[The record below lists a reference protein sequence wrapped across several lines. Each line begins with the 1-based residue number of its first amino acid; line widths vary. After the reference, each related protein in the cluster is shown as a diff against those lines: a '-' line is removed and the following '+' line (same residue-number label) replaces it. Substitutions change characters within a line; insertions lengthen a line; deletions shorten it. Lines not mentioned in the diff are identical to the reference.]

1 MPSLRRAVWFAV
13 AGLATAFAVG
23 AVYLGYGLYLL
34 QTGQTGWV
42 GRENF
47 AQATARAITR
57 EAWATSFPVTEQARA
72 TATVIAQE
80 RENTLASGRS
90 VPSLDH
96 LTRDSSQCAVT
107 SAVRDLCPTDLYG
120 ARRADLEPEVHLAW
134 TAPVSSQVTTYK
146 IMRVD
151 NLGTETVV
159 AEIPAEFVEYTDR
172 HLPLAGSQYTYTVI
186 AVNEHGA
193 RAPSVGAVIRNGVPN
208 APTGLYVSLGPGN
221 EADLEWDAPASSYF
235 THYRVERKLGIN
247 TWGTIVQSIPAE
259 YRNTTDRRL
268 QSGVTYAYRVVA
280 FNEWSESAPSAPY
293 VLSVP

>member
-13 AGLATAFAVG
+13 AGLATAFVVG

-34 QTGQTGWV
+34 QTGQTNIVSW
-42 GRENF
+42 ESF
-47 AQATARAITR
+47 QEATAHAIER
-57 EAWATSFPVTEQARA
+57 ELWATSFPVTEQARA
-72 TATVIAQE
+72 TATVIAQA

-96 LTRDSSQCAVT
+96 LTRGSSTCAET
-107 SAVRDLCPTDLYG
+107 SDVRDLCPTDLHG
-120 ARRADLEPEVHLAW
+120 ERRADPEPEVHLAW

-159 AEIPAEFVEYTDR
+159 AEIPAELVEFTDR
-172 HLPLAGSQYTYTVI
+172 HHPLAGVEYTYTVI

-193 RAPSVGAVIRNGVPN
+193 RAPSVGAVIRNGAPN
-208 APTGLYVSLGPGN
+208 APAGLYVSLQSGN
-221 EADLEWDAPASSYF
+221 EAGLEWDAPASSYF

-280 FNEWSESAPSAPY
+280 FNEWSESAPSVPF
-293 VLSVP
+293 VLRVP

>member
-13 AGLATAFAVG
+13 AGLATAFLVG

-34 QTGQTGWV
+34 QTGQVGW
-42 GRENF
+42 GHRENSEW
-47 AQATARAITR
+47 ATARAITR
-57 EAWATSFPVTEQARA
+57 EAWATSFPVTQQARA

-80 RENTLASGRS
+80 REDTLASGRS

-96 LTRDSSQCAVT
+96 LTRDSSPCTET
-107 SAVRDLCPTDLYG
+107 SYMRDLCPTDLYG
-120 ARRADLEPEVHLAW
+120 ERRADPEPEVHLAW

-159 AEIPAEFVEYTDR
+159 AEIPSEFVEYTDR
-172 HLPLAGSQYTYTVI
+172 HLPLAGAQYTYTVI
-186 AVNEHGA
+186 AVNAHGA

-259 YRNTTDRRL
+259 YRNTTDHRL

-293 VLSVP
+293 VLRVP

>member
-13 AGLATAFAVG
+13 AGLATAFVVG

-34 QTGQTGWV
+34 QTGQTGW
-42 GRENF
+42 GHRENSEW
-47 AQATARAITR
+47 ATARAITR

-72 TATVIAQE
+72 TATVIAQA

-96 LTRDSSQCAVT
+96 LTRGSSQCAVT
-107 SAVRDLCPTDLYG
+107 SEVRDPCPTDLYG
-120 ARRADLEPEVHLAW
+120 ARRADPKPEVDLAW
-134 TAPVSSQVTTYK
+134 TAPINSQVTTYK

-159 AEIPAEFVEYTDR
+159 AEIPSEFVEVTDR
-172 HLPLAGSQYTYTVI
+172 HLPLAGAQYTYTVI
-186 AVNEHGA
+186 AVNAHGT

-208 APTGLYVSLGPGN
+208 APTGLYVSLEPGN

-247 TWGTIVQSIPAE
+247 TWVPIVQSIPAE
-259 YRNTTDRRL
+259 YLTTTDHRL

-280 FNEWSESAPSAPY
+280 FNEWSESAPSAPF
-293 VLSVP
+293 VLHVP